1 MSVAVGWWAESHV
14 SFGITLTPELGFHY
28 GGPKQEFGVTVTP
41 TIGMAAVPH
50 SRVGFGLSVPVSL
63 GMSAASHSK
72 ASFGLV
78 LTPYIAMRGPA
89 AFEPVFP
96 SEDLYPSNSLFPT
109 PRSQQPGF
117 GMTLSPAL
125 GFGASVGY
133 ARSFGVEV
141 DPALGFSAAERY
153 SSGFGVE
160 LAPQIG
166 MAGAERYYR
175 EFGLELSPAIGMDA
189 VGNDGV
195 DPVAFDAATESN
207 GSLGDITFSHT
218 AAAGADVFVVVNQDR
233 NATGVTG
240 VTCGGVAMTALGSV
254 LHNNAASNGRLY
266 LFRLAGAGDGSSK
279 SIVVSRAGTAWY
291 QAHAVSLLNV
301 GSVGTLTSVFGTG
314 TSLSQSVT
322 VPAGGLALQVF
333 GTGGAGGA
341 TLTVNSGATNRLSS
355 STSGNATASS
365 TASTS
370 GTVSA
375 TSNNSRPWSGLALPI
390 NPA

>member
-14 SFGITLTPELGFHY
+14 SFGVTLTPELGFHY

-41 TIGMAAVPH
+41 TVGMAAVPH

-78 LTPYIAMRGPA
+78 FTPYIAMRGPS
-89 AFEPVFP
+89 AFQPVFP
-96 SEDLYPSNSLFPT
+96 SEDLYPSHSLFPT

-160 LAPQIG
+160 LTPQIG
-166 MAGAERYYR
+166 MAGAERYHR
-175 EFGLELSPAIGMDA
+175 EFALSFAPTIGMDA

-195 DPVAFDAATESN
+195 DPVAFDAASAVSASTA
-207 GSLGDITFSHT
+207 DFTFAHT
-218 AAAGADVFVVVNQDR
+218 AAAGAAVIVPVLITGSGGSMVGVTYGGSAMTLVGSVDLNNTAAQGTLFLYYIN
-233 NATGVTG
+233 GVTG
-240 VTCGGVAMTALGSV
+240 GSQTV
-254 LHNNAASNGRLY
+254 SVDKNGFTWVRAA
-266 LFRLAGAGDGSSK
+266 
-279 SIVVSRAGTAWY
+279 
-291 QAHAVSLLNV
+291 AVSYLNV
-301 GSVGTLTSVFGTG
+301 GSYSGFNSTYGSGTAVSHPATPSPGGMVVEALGVRSNIAITPSGGTNR
-314 TSLSQSVT
+314 
-322 VPAGGLALQVF
+322 ANANN
-333 GTGGAGGA
+333 TGGSMAISDSASAVTFAA
-341 TLTVNSGATNRLSS
+341 TLGASDTW
-355 STSGNATASS
+355 AS
-365 TASTS
+365 AY
-370 GTVSA
+370 VV
-375 TSNNSRPWSGLALPI
+375 L

>member
-1 MSVAVGWWAESHV
+1 MAVGWWAESHV
-14 SFGITLTPELGFHY
+14 SFGVTLTPELGFHY

-41 TIGMAAVPH
+41 TVGMAAVPH

-78 LTPYIAMRGPA
+78 FTPYIAMRGIA

-117 GMTLSPAL
+117 GMTLSPTL

-153 SSGFGVE
+153 SSGFGIE

-166 MAGAERYYR
+166 MTAAERYYR
-175 EFGLELSPAIGMDA
+175 EFGIEFTPTIGMEA

-195 DPVAFDAATESN
+195 DPVAFDAATAAAD
-207 GSLGDITFSHT
+207 SLGNITFNHT
-218 AAAGADVFVVVNQDR
+218 AANGADVFVIVTSDR
-233 NATGVTG
+233 AATGPTG
-240 VTCGGVAMTALGSV
+240 ITVGGAAMTPVGSV
-254 LHNNAASNGRLY
+254 AHNNNSSNGQLWIY
-266 LFRLAGAGDGSSK
+266 RLAGAGNGTSK
-279 SIVVSRAGTAWY
+279 SIAVTVSGIAWY
-291 QAHAVSLLNV
+291 IAHAVSLLNV
-301 GSVGTLTSVFGTG
+301 GSVGTLASTFGSG
-314 TSLSQSVT
+314 TSLSQAVT
-322 VPAGGLALQVF
+322 VQPGGVVLQVF
-333 GTGGAGGA
+333 STGGASG
-341 TLTVNSGATNRLSS
+341 TTITVNSGATNRRNSAG
-355 STSGNATASS
+355 SGGALATN
-365 TASTS
+365 TAAAS

-375 TSNNSRPWSGLALPI
+375 TAAASSPWSGLALPI